1 MYPSPNLLEKVLK
14 GVMIKKEP
22 KVYGTIENTFYAVR
36 LDPSNTILKNLEF
49 DTNHS
54 TYFSI
59 MTKVGVGVKGKE
71 NIKKTHI
78 RFRIM
83 PMNSDCPYPE
93 IVLISPTD
101 KLRQV
106 GTIQGNI
113 EASIVS
119 TRGFRVGGKVN
130 IPFMVPSTPVQFS
143 AGGEGN
149 IGSER
154 AKSSVEKT
162 IYEYPYWIQIANASG
177 VGNLANWEFYQGKPM
192 EAKGGEP
199 TGQYNLEIVLRI
211 RKRKQLGDL
220 KEGIGSYCIDWNVEV
235 NGRKLVDHKI
245 DLNNKRWDVKINGRN
260 LMYTANEEDRDQ
272 WKDAFDEKTKKYDVW
287 IEEIDDDTK
296 KDHVSK
302 MSKEDKKLRLLRP
315 VELVCTKVNTLPE
328 EANSNEKNLEIIGLT
343 EAAIGRVTENGFE
356 FNLNDMKKG
365 KGYQFQFQSSI
376 YQVMKNEDEK
386 LFLSQIA

>member
-1 MYPSPNLLEKVLK
+1 MF
-14 GVMIKKEP
+14 KKDP

-36 LDPSNTILKNLEF
+36 LDPSNTLLENSEF
-49 DTNHS
+49 NTNHS

-71 NIKKTHI
+71 NIRKTHI
-78 RFRIM
+78 RFRII
-83 PMNSDCPYPE
+83 PMKSDCPYPE

-130 IPFMVPSTPVQFS
+130 TPLPIPFQLMQFS
-143 AGGEGN
+143 ADAEGN

-192 EAKGGEP
+192 EAKGREP

-211 RKRKQLGDL
+211 H
-220 KEGIGSYCIDWNVEV
+220 SSWNT
-235 NGRKLVDHKI
+235 
-245 DLNNKRWDVKINGRN
+245 
-260 LMYTANEEDRDQ
+260 TAT
-272 WKDAFDEKTKKYDVW
+272 F
-287 IEEIDDDTK
+287 
-296 KDHVSK
+296 VSP
-302 MSKEDKKLRLLRP
+302 L
-315 VELVCTKVNTLPE
+315 
-328 EANSNEKNLEIIGLT
+328 
-343 EAAIGRVTENGFE
+343 
-356 FNLNDMKKG
+356 
-365 KGYQFQFQSSI
+365 
-376 YQVMKNEDEK
+376 
-386 LFLSQIA
+386 IASR